1 MNRESRLSRTA
12 SALLWAA
19 CALVVLSGTGCG
31 TTAARQP
38 IDLVVLHTNDA
49 GGYIEPCG

>member
-12 SALLWAA
+12 RALLWAV

-31 TTAARQP
+31 TTARQP
-38 IDLVVLHTNDA
+38 IDLVVLHTNDV